1 MDKAPFPSSEE
12 IANWPV
18 FWRTAARLPGTET
31 YVRANANLWEWG
43 DPSDGYTAILH
54 GDRISWNWHGPKDF
68 GNTIEQDVHAFVA
81 FGPDEKTAPPGLP
94 FEMLLQ
100 IRARDFARWPKLL
113 EEARTLERA
122 QTPPEA
128 RHSTDEAAR
137 RRAEVLE
144 VEEQPAPL
152 VPLLLQGF
160 AVIAGSVALAAAL
173 AVYVPLV
180 AKYASLFI
188 PVLIG
193 FAAAYRFG
201 CASLIVAGFFGMAA
215 GFASQYALERYFE
228 LSRGPLAT
236 LASIVEAPRNANAT
250 RFSVTDV
257 RAETNLAG
265 MMERRVHLRSGAG
278 PSPQITHLYIA
289 PLVPS
294 NWKRGDPVPA
304 WLACKTSPGF
314 GCLHLDADKARR
326 LIRVRE
332 ADLADFSEAVRDAER
347 RHGLTSASGAPI
359 IETAYTAFG
368 APLRYLE
375 AAALLPLAA
384 FGLWGAGVVTVRIW
398 PQRDRSAMHH
408 KTAYGRIWKAVLAGL
423 AGSVATNTLFYL
435 KTKLGLLPSFVPYTE
450 LQKTLAMLT
459 GADVHPAVPWLLSLL
474 NGALV
479 LGPLFRTTYTWLP
492 GESGFAKGLF
502 FGIAGWLLVG
512 IVFLPLI
519 GLGLFAVNA
528 GLGVW
533 PPLLM
538 LAMLLIYGAVT
549 GTVYGRLR

>member
-1 MDKAPFPSSEE
+1 MKPPFPSYEE
-12 IANWPV
+12 IESWPV
-18 FWRTAARLPGTET
+18 FWRTAPRTPGSEA
-31 YVRANANLWEWG
+31 YVRANANVWEWG

-54 GDRISWNWHGPKDF
+54 GDNISWNWHGPKDF
-68 GNTIEQDVHAFVA
+68 GNTIEQDVPSFVA
-81 FGPDEKTAPPGLP
+81 FGPDEKTTPPGLP

-100 IRARDFARWPKLL
+100 IRSRDFARWPKLL
-113 EEARTLERA
+113 EEARKRERA

-144 VEEQPAPL
+144 IEEQPAPFF
-152 VPLLLQGF
+152 PLLLLGF

-173 AVYVPLV
+173 AVYAPLS

-201 CASLIVAGFFGMAA
+201 GASLIVAGFFGMAA

-236 LASIVEAPRNANAT
+236 LASIAEAPRNANAT

-257 RAETNLAG
+257 RAVPGLAG
-265 MMERRVHLRSGAG
+265 KIERRVNLRSSAG
-278 PSPQITHLYIA
+278 PSPQITHLHVA

-314 GCLHLDADKARR
+314 DCLQLDADKARR

-347 RHGLTSASGAPI
+347 RHGLTSANSAPI

-384 FGLWGAGVVTVRIW
+384 FGLWGAGLVAMRIW
-398 PQRDRSAMHH
+398 PQRDCSARHH
-408 KTAYGRIWKAVLAGL
+408 KTAYDRIWKAVLAGL
-423 AGSVATNTLFYL
+423 AGAIATNALFYL
-435 KTKLGLLPSFVPYTE
+435 KTKLGIFPSFVPYAE

-459 GADVHPAVPWLLSLL
+459 GADVHPAVPWLLSFL

-479 LGPLFRTTYTWLP
+479 LGPLFRATYTLLP
-492 GESGFAKGLF
+492 GQSGLVKGLH
-502 FGIAGWLLVG
+502 FGIAGWILVG
-512 IVFLPLI
+512 LVFLPLI
-519 GLGLFAVNA
+519 GLGIFAANA
-528 GLGVW
+528 ALGIW
-533 PPLLM
+533 PALM
-538 LAMLLIYGAVT
+538 MLMMLLIYGAVT

>member
-1 MDKAPFPSSEE
+1 MKPPFPSSEE
-12 IANWPV
+12 IESWPV
-18 FWRTAARLPGTET
+18 FWRTAPRVPGSEA
-31 YVRANANLWEWG
+31 YVRANANVWEWG

-54 GDRISWNWHGPKDF
+54 GDNISWNWHGPKDF
-68 GNTIEQDVHAFVA
+68 GNTIEQDVPSFVA
-81 FGPDEKTAPPGLP
+81 FGPDEKTTPPGLP

-113 EEARTLERA
+113 EEARKRERA

-144 VEEQPAPL
+144 IEEQPAPL
-152 VPLLLQGF
+152 FPLLLLGF

-173 AVYVPLV
+173 AVYAPLA

-193 FAAAYRFG
+193 FAAAFRFG
-201 CASLIVAGFFGMAA
+201 SISLIVAGFFGLAA
-215 GFASQYALERYFE
+215 GLTSQVALERYFE

-236 LASIVEAPRNANAT
+236 LASIAEAPRNANAT

-257 RAETNLAG
+257 RAVPGLAG
-265 MMERRVHLRSGAG
+265 KIERRVSLRSGAG
-278 PSPQITHLYIA
+278 PSPQITHLHVA

-294 NWKRGDPVPA
+294 HWKRGDPVPA

-314 GCLHLDADKARR
+314 DCLQLDADKARR

-332 ADLADFSEAVRDAER
+332 ADLVDFSEAVRNAER
-347 RHGLTSASGAPI
+347 RHGLTSANSAPI

-368 APLRYLE
+368 APVRYLE

-384 FGLWGAGVVTVRIW
+384 FGLWAAGITAVRVW
-398 PQRDRSAMHH
+398 PQRDRSPRQY
-408 KTAYGRIWKAVLAGL
+408 KRAYDWIWKAVLAGL
-423 AGSVATNTLFYL
+423 AGSIAPNALFYL
-435 KTKLGLLPSFVPYTE
+435 KAKLGILPTFVPYAE
-450 LQKTLAMLT
+450 LQKTLAALT
-459 GADVHPAVPWLLSLL
+459 GADVHPALPWLLSFL

-479 LGPLFRTTYTWLP
+479 LGPLFRTTYTLLP
-492 GESGFAKGLF
+492 GESGLVKGIY

-512 IVFLPLI
+512 FVFLPLI
-519 GLGLFAVNA
+519 GLGLFAINA

-533 PPLLM
+533 PSLLM

-549 GTVYGRLR
+549 GAIYGRLR